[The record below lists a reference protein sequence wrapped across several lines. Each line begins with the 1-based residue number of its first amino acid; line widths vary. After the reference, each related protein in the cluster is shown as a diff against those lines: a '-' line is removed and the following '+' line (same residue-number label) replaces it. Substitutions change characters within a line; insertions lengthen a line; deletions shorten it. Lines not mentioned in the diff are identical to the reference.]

1 MSSHIS
7 RNAANFPLG
16 FVVLVTL
23 VVYFFVRR
31 RSTKPRESWVNG
43 VEKPERSFFSRKSKG
58 SAQYTTDPHPVAS
71 SPVSDA
77 HDVYTPTPYTVSST
91 GSIFHPLTERP
102 MSAYH
107 LSPVVA
113 RRTHKIAELDQ
124 ARRLAVVG
132 AGVGSSMSSSSASP
146 LEPHGDP
153 LPSPLSPLSLT
164 PDSSTAQ
171 RASTAAAAADSSMV
185 PSVASPT
192 NTSASNQRRPLQDSH
207 PIGPPASPPPQYDT
221 VV

>member
-1 MSSHIS
+1 M
-7 RNAANFPLG
+7 
-16 FVVLVTL
+16 
-23 VVYFFVRR
+23 
-31 RSTKPRESWVNG
+31 
-43 VEKPERSFFSRKSKG
+43 
-58 SAQYTTDPHPVAS
+58 AS
-71 SPVSDA
+71 SPVSDV
-77 HDVYTPTPYTVSST
+77 HDVYTPTPYTLSST

-132 AGVGSSMSSSSASP
+132 AGAGAGVGSSMSSSTPSP
-146 LEPHGDP
+146 LESHGDP

-164 PDSSTAQ
+164 PDPSTAQ
-171 RASTAAAAADSSMV
+171 RVSMAAADSSMV
-185 PSVASPT
+185 PLVASPT
-192 NTSASNQRRPLQDSH
+192 NTTANNQRRRLQDSH
-207 PIGPPASPPPQYDT
+207 PVGPPASPPPQYDT